1 MPELP
6 SDRPI
11 LILGGHGMLAAA
23 LARAVKRRGREATCI
38 DRDTLD
44 LTDANAVDAYFNEHK
59 PGVVFN
65 AAAYTAVDKAEEEE
79 ALATKV
85 NGDAVGHVAAACK
98 ACGATLV
105 HYSTDFV
112 FNGTATDP
120 YATDAPT
127 SPISAYGR
135 SKLAGETAVIDSGLE
150 DHLILRT
157 AWLYGPWAGRPFP
170 KVMVDAAKAGKPL
183 KVVAD
188 QHGAPTFTVDLA
200 EASLDLLDKRARG
213 LFHVT
218 GGGRTTWFDFTKKI
232 LEVFGVEPQSLEP
245 TTAAAWAE
253 LRPDSAKRPAFSVL
267 DLSKTEQALG
277 RPMRAWDKALLDYR
291 DVTAGNP

>member
-1 MPELP
+1 MPE
-6 SDRPI
+6 SSNQHTF

-23 LARAVKRRGREATCI
+23 LKRSVTRRGGKAVCI

-44 LTDANAVDAYFNEHK
+44 LTDAAAVDVYFNEHK
-59 PGVVFN
+59 PDVVLN

-79 ALATKV
+79 ALATNV
-85 NGDAVGHVAAACK
+85 NGDAVGHVAKACK
-98 ACGATLV
+98 TCGATLV

-112 FNGTATDP
+112 FDGNATEP

-127 SPISAYGR
+127 NPISAYGR
-135 SKLAGETAVIDSGLE
+135 SKLAGEQAVLDSGLE

-170 KVMVDAAKAGKPL
+170 KVMIDAAKAGKPL
-183 KVVAD
+183 KVVGD

-200 EASLDLLDKRARG
+200 EATLDLLDKNVYG

-232 LEVFGVEPQSLEP
+232 LEVFGIEPASLEP

-253 LRPDSAKRPAFSVL
+253 LRPESAKRPAFSVL
-267 DLSKTEQALG
+267 DLSKTEAALG
-277 RPMRAWDKALLDYR
+277 RPMRPWERALLDYR